1 MLKRL
6 FILLFYILA
15 ITFCVFVA
23 LNHMELYKSLGHLNF
38 SGWDNI
44 KVSISNI
51 ILVVTDLVIVLIVF
65 FTFLGFLIHLL
76 NSAKGAKKM
85 LKCVNTI
92 GSYFVIYMV
101 FTYVGLII
109 SYIGNSGF
117 IEYVKNLVTQKEFY
131 MPLILAI
138 AAGICIL
145 VARLIK
151 RGGIVTGIFVLV
163 AAGLFFF
170 INFKYFNST
179 RVDLISNLRF
189 FILLSCCAIAVVP
202 SFIPD
207 LIVTGQ

>member
-85 LKCVNTI
+85 LKCVDTI

-101 FTYVGLII
+101 VTYIGMMI
-109 SYIGNSGF
+109 SYIGNSGWV
-117 IEYVKNLVTQKEFY
+117 EYVKGLVTQKEFY
-131 MPLILAI
+131 MPLLLDVI
-138 AAGICIL
+138 AGIFLI
-145 VARLIK
+145 VARVIK
-151 RGGIVTGIFVLV
+151 RGGIVTGVFVSLAV
-163 AAGLFFF
+163 GLFFF
-170 INFKYFNST
+170 VNIRYFNGT
-179 RVDLISNLRF
+179 RVDLMSNIRF
-189 FILLSCCAIAVVP
+189 FLLLGCCALAVVP

-207 LIVTGQ
+207 INLVP